1 MDKRPVEGPTTTSS
15 RDTQRTLSY
24 RAISVPRASWDPA
37 AQMGETQ
44 CPFLSRGAHSPGT
57 GGLSPRG
64 RHPCGEAG
72 SVGRR
77 DGDLVDSRWPWAR
90 TGAEELSSSSPSFC
104 T

>member
-1 MDKRPVEGPTTTSS
+1 MDKSPVEGPTSASS

-24 RAISVPRASWDPA
+24 RAISVPRASWDLA
-37 AQMGETQ
+37 AQMGGDAASF
-44 CPFLSRGAHSPGT
+44 PLSRGSHSPGT

-77 DGDLVDSRWPWAR
+77 DRDLVDSQ
-90 TGAEELSSSSPSFC
+90 
-104 T
+104 